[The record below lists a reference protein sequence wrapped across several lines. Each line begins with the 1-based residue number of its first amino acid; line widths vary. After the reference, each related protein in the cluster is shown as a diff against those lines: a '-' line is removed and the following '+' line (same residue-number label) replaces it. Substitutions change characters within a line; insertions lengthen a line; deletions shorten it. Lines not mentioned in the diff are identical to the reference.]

1 MKNRIA
7 LDRKKLL
14 GFRLESGKSAG
25 CRIGGKVGNVKGSS
39 PAKPTGQ

>member
-25 CRIGGKVGNVKGSS
+25 CRIGGKVGQKVIS
-39 PAKPTGQ
+39 PEKQTAK

>member
-25 CRIGGKVGNVKGSS
+25 CRIGGKVGSVKTS
-39 PAKPTGQ
+39 PLAKRTAQ